1 MVLQSW
7 AGCWSDLPAG
17 SPPRRWCN
25 SHWHCEDCS
34 PRSGRKKIFSIFS
47 DVSKCRNKLVHPKK
61 KQKNTPLTPV
71 HLSNINIKDWNS
83 ESFTGKRVFYL
94 YPTILSAL
102 TSPRWESPRGP
113 LVSGLTMM
121 TLTPGRIFEE
131 NTEEALASA
140 LVQTTVLTSVGVWSE
155 WPPHKCLLLDN
166 NQYLQFLTP
175 WVEDSVALLAP
186 PASPWET
193 NTAIS

>member
-1 MVLQSW
+1 
-7 AGCWSDLPAG
+7 
-17 SPPRRWCN
+17 
-25 SHWHCEDCS
+25 
-34 PRSGRKKIFSIFS
+34 
-47 DVSKCRNKLVHPKK
+47 
-61 KQKNTPLTPV
+61 
-71 HLSNINIKDWNS
+71 
-83 ESFTGKRVFYL
+83 
-94 YPTILSAL
+94 
-102 TSPRWESPRGP
+102 
-113 LVSGLTMM
+113 MM

-193 NTAIS
+193 NTAISWLPFTLLICYSVSGDKCVFSTCRDAETSCPHRRWKDLVQLCPEDKEKNQVGRETFNDKNTFAFNTAIK